1 MRETSLARVVHAAR
15 ARLGLS
21 RRVLAYSLG
30 VHRNTARNGEQGLTR
45 PDAERPLQR
54 LRVYPKSTTPWATGQ
69 GRTRETVPGP
79 AAMQSICIA
88 SARALRDGVRGPG

>member
-54 LRVYPKSTTPWATGQ
+54 LRVYPKSTTPWAAGQ
-69 GRTRETVPGP
+69 GRARETVPGP
-79 AAMQSICIA
+79 RAMQSICIA
-88 SARALRDGVRGPG
+88 SAGPLHAGARGPG